1 MMTRTQKTTILEMR
15 AEGITYKAIAAQMG
29 MSLGSVKM
37 FVSRH
42 NRADDRRCEQ
52 CGKLLPKGAG
62 ASQRFCSTKCK
73 NVWWKA
79 HPGKTAGDKLLS
91 CTCTICG
98 KTDTSHPDL
107 EFRYCSRCQGYHC
120 YCQEHISNHTHIQ

>member
-1 MMTRTQKTTILEMR
+1 MMTRTQKATILEMR
-15 AEGITYKAIAAQMG
+15 AEGITYKTIAEQMG

-42 NRADDRRCEQ
+42 NRPDDRRCEQ

-73 NVWWKA
+73 NDWWYA
-79 HPGKTAGDKLLS
+79 HPSKAEGQKQKT
-91 CTCTICG
+91 CICG
-98 KTDTSHPDL
+98 SCGATFMSYKPSK
-107 EFRYCSRCQGYHC
+107 YCSRAC
-120 YCQEHISNHTHIQ
+120 YYASLRK

>member
-15 AEGITYKAIAAQMG
+15 AEGITYKAIAEQMG

-73 NVWWKA
+73 TMWWTA
-79 HPGKTAGDKLLS
+79 NPGRAAKQVQH
-91 CTCTICG
+91 TCAVCETTFMGG
-98 KTDTSHPDL
+98 KDSK
-107 EFRYCSRCQGYHC
+107 YCSRAC
-120 YCQEHISNHTHIQ
+120 YYASMHK